1 MSQNIIFLSLV
12 PILSIIVSRI
22 FNSSKTLNYISPIII
37 YSITLIA
44 LFLNI
49 DFSQLSIPF
58 LTVNGYEINLLFN
71 FIQEHIL
78 MSKVV
83 LFISILV
90 LYYSSK
96 FVEPEDKRAHARY
109 FLFLTIFISSMFL
122 FTLSNDLF
130 GSFIFWEILGLSSYF
145 LIGFWNKDSEAIRSS
160 TIAFWI
166 TRFGDLFFLA
176 GLILIFTISGT
187 LSIDIIN
194 KEVINKDYNINLP
207 LLLIIIGVFSKSAQ
221 FPFNIW
227 LPKAMKGPTPVSSL
241 IHSATMVVA
250 GVLLLFK
257 LYPSI
262 SGNELALNFLI
273 VIGIISS
280 VGGAIVAFFEEDLKK
295 VLAYSTI
302 SNIGLM
308 FLAIGIKKP
317 DLAYFHM
324 FSHSFFKSLL
334 FLYAGVVI
342 ALMGTSKL
350 ELLKSSI
357 KLKSTMSLILIIAC
371 CSLSSI
377 YFFTGSFSKE
387 YIVFSLINKKLYI
400 ASFAMLIGTIFTC
413 LYSARIFFNLIN
425 FDLSNDL
432 EHKINPKF
440 LIPLVLLALLSLV
453 GPLTMGLFNESIYIE
468 EVPHSVVGILM
479 LQTLTIFVFYLYNN
493 KRFNIVTN
501 LNQFSIFSSFL
512 FKTDS
517 IYTEIY
523 EKVFKGTSEF
533 IAWFD
538 RNIIDGLINY
548 IPFKIIY
555 YSRKLMRI
563 QDGQA
568 KSYAVRA
575 IVFFIVLILAMT
587 IIDNILIIGEL
598 K

>member
-357 KLKSTMSLILIIAC
+357 KLKSTMGLILIIAC

-400 ASFAMLIGTIFTC
+400 ASFAMLIGTIF
-413 LYSARIFFNLIN
+413 L
-425 FDLSNDL
+425 
-432 EHKINPKF
+432 
-440 LIPLVLLALLSLV
+440 
-453 GPLTMGLFNESIYIE
+453 
-468 EVPHSVVGILM
+468 
-479 LQTLTIFVFYLYNN
+479 
-493 KRFNIVTN
+493 
-501 LNQFSIFSSFL
+501 
-512 FKTDS
+512 
-517 IYTEIY
+517 
-523 EKVFKGTSEF
+523 
-533 IAWFD
+533 
-538 RNIIDGLINY
+538 
-548 IPFKIIY
+548 
-555 YSRKLMRI
+555 
-563 QDGQA
+563 
-568 KSYAVRA
+568 
-575 IVFFIVLILAMT
+575 
-587 IIDNILIIGEL
+587 
-598 K
+598 